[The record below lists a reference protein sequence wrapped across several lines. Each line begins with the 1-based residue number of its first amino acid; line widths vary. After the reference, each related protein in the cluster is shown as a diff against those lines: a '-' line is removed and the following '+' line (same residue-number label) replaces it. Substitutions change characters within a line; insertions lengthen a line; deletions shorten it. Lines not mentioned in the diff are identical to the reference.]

1 MKAGLKLYFT
11 QYFSTI
17 PTISRQY
24 KNGTEGGIRTHD
36 PRFRRPMLYPAE
48 LLPHK
53 LLLIYF
59 EIVVYFLS
67 LK

>member
-24 KNGTEGGIRTHD
+24 KNGTEGGIRTQDH
-36 PRFRRPMLYPAE
+36 RFRRLFFRPMNDANIN
-48 LLPHK
+48 K
-53 LLLIYF
+53 LKL
-59 EIVVYFLS
+59 
-67 LK
+67 